1 MCATSA
7 IPDMSV
13 ASVRAALTNMRR
25 QHSLASE
32 TNPIW
37 THTPLTEDRNMGE
50 FATDFSMGHHLK
62 RHSKSH
68 TKKKVMHDAVH
79 GQPDQAMGGKAL
91 QGPKGTPESPFPFNQ
106 GWAPKTDAGR
116 AAMAARDAG
125 VLGPPV
131 ALERFTS
138 RWDTDTTFFK

>member
-37 THTPLTEDRNMGE
+37 THTPLTEDRNMGSSRQT
-50 FATDFSMGHHLK
+50 F
-62 RHSKSH
+62 
-68 TKKKVMHDAVH
+68 
-79 GQPDQAMGGKAL
+79 PW
-91 QGPKGTPESPFPFNQ
+91 GT
-106 GWAPKTDAGR
+106 T
-116 AAMAARDAG
+116 
-125 VLGPPV
+125 
-131 ALERFTS
+131 
-138 RWDTDTTFFK
+138 